1 MTAKWND
8 TPAAMPKDPDYA
20 MPPRDDN
27 RQGPYFMAEVTLE
40 EDHLKS
46 GTVGG
51 FAVRCDEGARLGG
64 TDTAPSPL
72 SYFTIAV
79 GF

>member
-1 MTAKWND
+1 MTANWND
-8 TPAAMPKDPDYA
+8 VPAAMPKDPDYA
-20 MPPRDDN
+20 MPPRDDG
-27 RQGPYFMAEVTLE
+27 RQGPYFMAEVTLQ
-40 EDHLKS
+40 EDHLKT

>member
-1 MTAKWND
+1 MTRQWD
-8 TPAAMPKDPDYA
+8 DIPPPLLKDPDYT
-20 MPPRDDN
+20 MPQRDDG
-27 RQGPYFMAEVTLE
+27 RQGPYFLAEVTLQ
-40 EDHLKS
+40 EDHLKT

-51 FAVRCDEGARLGG
+51 FALRCDEGARLGG

>member
-1 MTAKWND
+1 MTNEQD
-8 TPAAMPKDPDYA
+8 DIPPAMPRDPDYT
-20 MPPRDDN
+20 MPARSDE
-27 RQGPYFMAEVTLE
+27 RQGPYFLADVTLH
-40 EDHLKS
+40 EDHLKTGS
-46 GTVGG
+46 VGG
-51 FAVRCDEGARLGG
+51 FSVRCDEGARLGG

>member
-1 MTAKWND
+1 MTND
-8 TPAAMPKDPDYA
+8 RSDIPPPMPKDPNWT
-20 MPPRDDN
+20 MPPRNDD
-27 RQGPYFMAEVTLE
+27 RQGPYFLAEVSLA
-40 EDHLKS
+40 EDHLKT

-51 FAVRCDEGARLGG
+51 FSLRCDEGTRIGG

>member
-1 MTAKWND
+1 MTNRWD
-8 TPAAMPKDPDYA
+8 DIPAPMPKDPDYA
-20 MPPRDDN
+20 MPQRQDD
-27 RQGPYFMAEVTLE
+27 RQGPYFLAEVTLG
-40 EDHLKS
+40 EDHLKTGS
-46 GTVGG
+46 VGG
-51 FAVRCDEGARLGG
+51 FMVRCDEGARLGG

>member
-8 TPAAMPKDPDYA
+8 TPAAMPKDPNYA

-40 EDHLKS
+40 EDHLKT

-51 FAVRCDEGARLGG
+51 FAVRCDEGARFGG